1 MGPRLQTRER
11 RGNARHTPEARRARV
26 CVTLPGN
33 AGTRERAFPPR
44 AGDAGDAPGRR
55 EGAGRFAGSFCD
67 THVLWE
73 SP

>member
-1 MGPRLQTRER
+1 M
-11 RGNARHTPEARRARV
+11 

-44 AGDAGDAPGRR
+44 AGDAPGRR